1 MRCGIF
7 LYFYISLLILI
18 MIRYLIKT
26 VTLSLIVL
34 SLFSCLSSKNASNEN
49 ADEELVSDNYLIVP
63 DTFVLPD
70 IPEELTNPDARAD
83 YLVLHYWD
91 RFDFS
96 NSDLIDKP
104 EITEQAFVDYINILN
119 YASYD
124 KSVESLK
131 HTLSTAEENK
141 EMYIHFC
148 SLFEKYLYSANSPFR
163 NEEFYI
169 PVLEKLLKTDFF
181 SEEQKSTYQ
190 LQYDFSQKNRIG
202 YAATDFVYTLSNGES
217 KKMSS
222 INSEFL
228 ILFFSNPGCSTCMAV
243 SEAIDKSEQ
252 INRALSHNTP
262 QRTMLT
268 VLSVYPDNDIEEW
281 KNYLNRLP
289 IRWVHSYDEGM
300 KITKNKLYDLK
311 AVPTIYLLDKNK
323 KVILKDT
330 SIEILEAFFDMPS

>member
-1 MRCGIF
+1 MQ
-7 LYFYISLLILI
+7 
-18 MIRYLIKT
+18 RYLIGT
-26 VTLSLIVL
+26 ITFFLFLFSF
-34 SLFSCLSSKNASNEN
+34 FSCLSSKNASSEN
-49 ADEELVSDNYLIVP
+49 ADEELASDSFIIVP

-70 IPEELTNPDARAD
+70 VPDAITNPDARAD

-96 NSDLIDKP
+96 NSELISKP

-124 KSVESLK
+124 KSIESLK
-131 HTLSTAEENK
+131 YTLSLTEQNK

-169 PVLEKLLKTDFF
+169 PVLEKLLKTDFL
-181 SEEQKSTYQ
+181 SEEQKSIYQ
-190 LQYDFSQKNRIG
+190 FQYDFSKKNRIG
-202 YAATDFVYTLSNGES
+202 HSAADFTYTLSNGES
-217 KKMSS
+217 NKMSS

-228 ILFFSNPGCSTCMAV
+228 ILFFSNPGCPTCMAV
-243 SEAIDKSEQ
+243 SEAIDKSVQ
-252 INRALSHNTP
+252 INKAFSHNSP
-262 QRTMLT
+262 NRIMLT
-268 VLSVYPDNDIEEW
+268 VLSVYPDDDIEEW
-281 KNYLNRLP
+281 RNYLNRLP
-289 IRWVHSYDEGM
+289 DRWIHSYDDGM
-300 KITKNKLYDLK
+300 KITKNRLYDIK

-330 SIEILEAFFDMPS
+330 SIEILEAFFDMPI